1 LWGEHLSRLS
11 QVNTT
16 LQDVT
21 NQQRKGAYLQISKKV
36 NTGLG
41 EMEPY
46 ARWAWVDRSDVRE
59 VNMAGLATGS
69 FEPENTRLQMGM
81 KWHFR

>member
-1 LWGEHLSRLS
+1 
-11 QVNTT
+11 
-16 LQDVT
+16 
-21 NQQRKGAYLQISKKV
+21 
-36 NTGLG
+36 
-41 EMEPY
+41 MEPY

-81 KWHFR
+81 KWHFC